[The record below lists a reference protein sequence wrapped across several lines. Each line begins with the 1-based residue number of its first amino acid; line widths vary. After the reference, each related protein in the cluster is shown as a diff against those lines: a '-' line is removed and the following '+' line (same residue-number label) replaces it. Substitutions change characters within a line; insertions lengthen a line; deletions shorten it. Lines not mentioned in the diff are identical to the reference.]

1 MLQLYRLLKHV
12 ESSSDSD
19 PLTITHAQAALGELD
34 TIMRHMIF
42 PVNIPLTKKIS
53 ILQ

>member
-12 ESSSDSD
+12 ESSDSD